1 VQSFGMH
8 SRYLRLIGNIK
19 MVLPICPIC
28 QKQYSLQTLPIVLV
42 PCGHGVCESCQDECN
57 RREILECS
65 LCRELVASWTPNYDL
80 RAMVKQEEVDW
91 KEKLMSSMD
100 FLAGEEIE
108 IDDEL
113 KEVAPL
119 LMLKAKNTQSII
131 RQRRVIAEMARC
143 MDPNDI
149 FEWISVLQ
157 FSNEKDL
164 LPVVSKLIDDK
175 IFLESKKA
183 LWVLKLV
190 H

>member
-1 VQSFGMH
+1 MH

-91 KEKLMSSMD
+91 KEKVTVQ
-100 FLAGEEIE
+100 AGVRG
-108 IDDEL
+108 
-113 KEVAPL
+113 KEG
-119 LMLKAKNTQSII
+119 
-131 RQRRVIAEMARC
+131 R
-143 MDPNDI
+143 
-149 FEWISVLQ
+149 
-157 FSNEKDL
+157 
-164 LPVVSKLIDDK
+164 SKCECVPA
-175 IFLESKKA
+175 FFFY
-183 LWVLKLV
+183 
-190 H
+190 

>member
-1 VQSFGMH
+1 
-8 SRYLRLIGNIK
+8 
-19 MVLPICPIC
+19 
-28 QKQYSLQTLPIVLV
+28 
-42 PCGHGVCESCQDECN
+42 
-57 RREILECS
+57 
-65 LCRELVASWTPNYDL
+65 
-80 RAMVKQEEVDW
+80 MVKQEEVDW
-91 KEKLMSSMD
+91 KERLMSSID

-113 KEVAPL
+113 KKVAPL

-131 RQRRVIAEMARC
+131 RQRRVIADMVSC